1 MTPSP
6 APAPV
11 RIRPAARD
19 ELPELAAIWAAA
31 AVARR
36 AAAGLPAAGLQAAGL
51 QAARLPATDEQAAAE
66 SLLTARSELSS
77 TFVLAAERDRLVGMA
92 MAMQALHND
101 GAGPGEVP
109 GLLHVSMVA
118 VRPEA
123 WGEGVGTGLVR
134 AVLSAAGGRGFQ
146 RAQLWTHQSNARG
159 RDLYARLGFARTGR
173 NKLDDHGE
181 LIEHFECSIDP
192 AIVTARSA

>member
-1 MTPSP
+1 MTRPP
-6 APAPV
+6 APAQL
-11 RIRPAARD
+11 RIRPATPD

-36 AAAGLPAAGLQAAGL
+36 AAAGIPAAGLT
-51 QAARLPATDEQAAAE
+51 ATDEQASAE
-66 SLLTARSELSS
+66 SLLTARSRLSS

-101 GAGPGEVP
+101 GAGPGDVP

-123 WGEGVGTGLVR
+123 WGEGIGTELVR
-134 AVLSAAGGRGFQ
+134 AVLSAAVDRGYQ
-146 RAQLWTHQSNARG
+146 RAQLWTQQSNARG
-159 RDLYARLGFARTGR
+159 RDLYARLGFTRTGR
-173 NKLDDHGE
+173 SRLDANGE
-181 LIEHFECSIDP
+181 PIEHFQRTLLHP
-192 AIVTARSA
+192 

>member
-1 MTPSP
+1 MTLPP
-6 APAPV
+6 APAPL
-11 RIRPAARD
+11 RIRPARAD

-36 AAAGLPAAGLQAAGL
+36 AAAGIPAAG
-51 QAARLPATDEQAAAE
+51 LPATDEQAAAE
-66 SLLTARSELSS
+66 SLLTTRSRMSS

-101 GAGPGEVP
+101 GAGPGDVP

-123 WGEGVGTGLVR
+123 WGEGIGTELAR
-134 AVLSAAGGRGFQ
+134 AVLSAAVDRGYQ
-146 RAQLWTHQSNARG
+146 RAQLWAHQSNARG
-159 RDLYARLGFARTGR
+159 RDLYGRLGFARTGR

-181 LIEHFECSIDP
+181 LIEHFECSINP
-192 AIVTARSA
+192 TMVTTGEGPPL